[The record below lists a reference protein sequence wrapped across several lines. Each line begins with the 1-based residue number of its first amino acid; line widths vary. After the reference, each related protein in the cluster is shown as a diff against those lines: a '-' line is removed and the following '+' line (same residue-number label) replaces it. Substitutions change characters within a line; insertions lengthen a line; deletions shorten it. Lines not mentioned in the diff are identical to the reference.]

1 MKLANN
7 IPIKA
12 NIIIRIILP
21 RMVCFFD
28 NSSILSGKREK
39 IDTDAITPA
48 AKEIAPLVI
57 LSVFLNL
64 KKIGIVP
71 SMVDNPATVVTKN
84 ENVILFIL
92 NCIILI
98 KKYDCY

>member
-1 MKLANN
+1 MLWKL
-7 IPIKA
+7 
-12 NIIIRIILP
+12 
-21 RMVCFFD
+21 
-28 NSSILSGKREK
+28 
-39 IDTDAITPA
+39 
-48 AKEIAPLVI
+48 
-57 LSVFLNL
+57 FLNL

-71 SMVDNPATVVTKN
+71 SIVDNPATVVTKN

>member
-1 MKLANN
+1 
-7 IPIKA
+7 
-12 NIIIRIILP
+12 
-21 RMVCFFD
+21 MVCFFD
-28 NSSILSGKREK
+28 NSSILSGKREN

-48 AKEIAPLVI
+48 AKEIDPLII